1 MRAGREDARNAVV
14 HKLVPTAHNGGI
26 DVRQTEVHAPKRAL
40 LLRLTLGV
48 EGLL

>member
-1 MRAGREDARNAVV
+1 MRAGREDARNALV
-14 HKLVPTAHNGGI
+14 HKLVPTVRNGGI